1 MAIWC
6 SYGGRVGLGL
16 LVALTLPGLVLLLIA
31 GAVAE
36 QAWSR
41 LGRRSPLARR
51 HRPALSAGGLDVFAA
66 ALDPGRAVDLD
77 ERHVREMTREEA
89 GEGAPPLVDLE
100 RGVVRL

>member
-1 MAIWC
+1 MGI
-6 SYGGRVGLGL
+6 GL

-31 GAVAE
+31 AAVAE

-41 LGRRSPLARR
+41 LGRRSPVTRRRR
-51 HRPALSAGGLDVFAA
+51 HALSAGGLDVFAA

-77 ERHVREMTREEA
+77 ERHVREMTREDA
-89 GEGAPPLVDLE
+89 GEGAPPLIDLE